1 MQLVDLDKTL
11 ARLSLSQFELEAF
24 CQRWQVLE
32 FALFGSV
39 LREDF
44 RPDSDIDVLVTFFPT
59 VHWGLTETIQ
69 MQDELESL
77 FGREVDLIVKSAIE
91 RSQNWIRKQ
100 HILESAQA
108 LYVA

>member
-1 MQLVDLDKTL
+1 MQLDLDKIL
-11 ARLSLSQFELEAF
+11 AQLSFSRFEIEAF
-24 CQRWQVLE
+24 CQRWQVSE

-44 RPDSDIDVLVTFFPT
+44 RPDSDVDVLVTFFPH
-59 VHWGLTETIQ
+59 VHWGLTETMQ
-69 MQDELESL
+69 MQEELESL
-77 FGREVDLIVKSAIE
+77 FGRKVDLIIKSAIE

-100 HILESAQA
+100 HILQSAQV